1 MYESYYKAI
10 HYDELCGKEEQEE
23 EEVEEPF
30 DENADSHGLTENDLL
45 LETCDETDEVT
56 KE

>member
-23 EEVEEPF
+23 EEEEEPF
-30 DENADSHGLTENDLL
+30 DENAVCHGLTENDLL